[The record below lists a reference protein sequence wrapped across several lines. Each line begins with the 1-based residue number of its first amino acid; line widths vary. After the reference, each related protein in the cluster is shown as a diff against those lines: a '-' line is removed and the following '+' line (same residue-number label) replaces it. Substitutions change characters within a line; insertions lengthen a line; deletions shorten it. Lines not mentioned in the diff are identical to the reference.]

1 MEGDADSIHSMESSV
16 ESEPDQDELS
26 DNIVLTKESK
36 HKPGIIYLSR
46 VPTGYNVSQ
55 TTQFFSEFGRVGR
68 VFLQPDKNDRKP
80 GKFNKDRVFTEG
92 WIEFK
97 SKKIAKFVAESLNSN
112 PVGGKRR
119 SKAHDELWNIKY
131 LPRFKWVHLS
141 ERLAYEAAVKQQRLR
156 TEISQVKREAEH
168 FKNSVERKKKKSK
181 KEKPSID
188 TKKDEVVFQFKQRET
203 EAQIKKRKRDENVFT
218 VKDIS
223 EGETKIKKAKKG
235 GKEEMSVKVQVRSQR
250 GNGKKAKSGDG
261 KDRTQF
267 FKSVFGGDGAS

>member
-1 MEGDADSIHSMESSV
+1 MLI
-16 ESEPDQDELS
+16 
-26 DNIVLTKESK
+26 
-36 HKPGIIYLSR
+36 
-46 VPTGYNVSQ
+46 
-55 TTQFFSEFGRVGR
+55 
-68 VFLQPDKNDRKP
+68 FL
-80 GKFNKDRVFTEG
+80 
-92 WIEFK
+92 
-97 SKKIAKFVAESLNSN
+97 
-112 PVGGKRR
+112 
-119 SKAHDELWNIKY
+119 
-131 LPRFKWVHLS
+131 RFKWVHLS

-267 FKSVFGGDGAS
+267 LKSVFGGDGAS